1 MNWDPKGWKKSRKIL
16 LGIATVWP
24 PIYMLLFMLTIF
36 SVVSFFT
43 LQSQR
48 LNRSSEDIDL
58 IQLEQ
63 KIRNSEVSQLT
74 IRPTEIVACDRS
86 CECEYHT
93 AVSNRSTRAEI
104 IRQAREVDQNGVPRV
119 PKIDENTS
127 QTAAP
132 ALLPFGLV
140 ALFGVHIISV
150 FLMLGLLP
158 VYIVLAVK
166 RDQFD
171 QTTRIVWIILICMMG
186 TVAMPAYWY
195 LYIWREQSVKLVGES
210 ATQPPADNTS
220 GTS

>member
-1 MNWDPKGWKKSRKIL
+1 LNWDPTGWKKSRKIL

-48 LNRSSEDIDL
+48 LNQSSEDIDL

-63 KIRNSEVSQLT
+63 KIRNGEVSQLT

-104 IRQAREVDQNGVPRV
+104 IRQARAVDQNGVPRV

-132 ALLPFGLV
+132 ALLPIGLV
-140 ALFGVHIISV
+140 ALFGVHIVSV

-171 QTTRIVWIILICMMG
+171 QTARIVWIILICMMG

-195 LYIWREQSVKLVGES
+195 LYVWREPPVKLAGES
-210 ATQPPADNTS
+210 TTGPPADDTS